1 MVCQDSASCPPPA
14 PAPPLHPL
22 AVQVVV
28 HPCELPGSDVGRRAA
43 PSAVLLP
50 PALRPDPAARGRP
63 GEVGKAQM
71 VSFGTGLLNIDTY
84 VCVLCRKLFFFNLA
98 RNETGTLFA
107 LLGLA
112 SLLTVFSR
120 WGCGQLPV
128 IFVLGGRHATVPYIH
143 AFIQYLFWLFF
154 FAGVGVNNKEAEDM
168 WQIFA
173 CFLPQF
179 PGVRTPIWMRA
190 VSTNG

>member
-22 AVQVVV
+22 AVQVVSTHV
-28 HPCELPGSDVGRRAA
+28 SSPAVMLDDGPLLAPCCYHL
-43 PSAVLLP
+43 PSAPIPL
-50 PALRPDPAARGRP
+50 GRP
-63 GEVGKAQM
+63 GGWGRLRW
-71 VSFGTGLLNIDTY
+71 FLLGRFLNIDTY

-128 IFVLGGRHATVPYIH
+128 IFVLRGRHATVPYIH
-143 AFIQYLFWLFF
+143 ACIQYLFWFF
-154 FAGVGVNNKEAEDM
+154 FAGVDVNNKEAEDM
-168 WQIFA
+168 WQSFA
-173 CFLPQF
+173 YFLPQS